1 MTPEARR
8 ETLKELIDNV
18 ANSLNRIACLNRS
31 VDGRVLSPA
40 LKKSIDDILRFHVTP
55 APALPPSATVA
66 RLNMNPDEYT
76 KGGKAVLEVLDELE
90 ASKRMKDRQR
100 VVYWAGQLAQVTG
113 ELAAEYLT
121 SVAQD
126 IAVEKMLTER
136 KTLE

>member
-1 MTPEARR
+1 
-8 ETLKELIDNV
+8 
-18 ANSLNRIACLNRS
+18 
-31 VDGRVLSPA
+31 
-40 LKKSIDDILRFHVTP
+40 
-55 APALPPSATVA
+55 
-66 RLNMNPDEYT
+66 MNPDEYT